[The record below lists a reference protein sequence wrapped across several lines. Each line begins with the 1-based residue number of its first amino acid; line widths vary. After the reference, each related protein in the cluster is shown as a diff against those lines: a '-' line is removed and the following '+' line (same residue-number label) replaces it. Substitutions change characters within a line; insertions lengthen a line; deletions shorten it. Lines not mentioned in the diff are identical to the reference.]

1 MYQVLIPQAFAP
13 PAPPRASP
21 VLALQGETMGT
32 TWSVRCVGG
41 DPDRLRAGIASRLAR
56 IDQQMSTWRGD
67 SDLSRF
73 NALPGDATQLL
84 PAAFHTVLACALATA
99 EASGG
104 AFDPTIG
111 PLVDLWGFGP
121 HPAEQEG
128 PPPPE
133 RIAAALARIGWRRLD
148 FDTASGRLC
157 QPGGAALDFSGIAK
171 GYAVD
176 LVAEGLI
183 AAGID
188 SFLVEIGG
196 ELRGRGV
203 KPDGSPWWVAVEQAA
218 TTTEVQTPR
227 YVVALHDLAIAT
239 SGDYRRR
246 FHHGGVVY
254 GHTIDPRTG
263 WPIRPDIAAVTVLHR
278 QCMQADALATAIA
291 VLGLPAGLD
300 HATRH
305 GIAALIVTRE
315 EEDRFVEHLS
325 PALRAMLD

>member
-1 MYQVLIPQAFAP
+1 MYQVLIPQVFAP
-13 PAPPRASP
+13 PAPPRALP
-21 VLALQGETMGT
+21 VQALHGETMGT
-32 TWSVRCVGG
+32 SWTVRCVGG
-41 DPDRLRAGIASRLAR
+41 DPGRLRAGIEARLAHV
-56 IDQQMSTWRGD
+56 DQQMSTWRED

-73 NALPGDATQLL
+73 NALPAGATECL
-84 PAAFHTVLACALATA
+84 PASFQTVLACALATA

-121 HPAEQEG
+121 LPAEQDG

-133 RIAAALARIGWRRLD
+133 RVAAARARVDWRRLD
-148 FDTASGRLC
+148 YDAASGRLR
-157 QPGGAALDFSGIAK
+157 QPGAVALDFSGIAK

-176 LVAEGLI
+176 LVAEGLA

-203 KPDGSPWWVAVEQAA
+203 KPDGSPWWVAVERPSA
-218 TTTEVQTPR
+218 TGAETPD
-227 YVVALHDLAIAT
+227 YVVGLHDLAIAT
-239 SGDYRRR
+239 SGDYRRGFR
-246 FHHGGVVY
+246 HDGVLY

-263 WPIRPDIAAVTVLHR
+263 WPIGAEIAAVTVLHR

-291 VLGLPAGLD
+291 VLGLPAGLE

-305 GIAALIVTRE
+305 GIAALIVVRE
-315 EEDRFVEHLS
+315 AEGRFVERLS